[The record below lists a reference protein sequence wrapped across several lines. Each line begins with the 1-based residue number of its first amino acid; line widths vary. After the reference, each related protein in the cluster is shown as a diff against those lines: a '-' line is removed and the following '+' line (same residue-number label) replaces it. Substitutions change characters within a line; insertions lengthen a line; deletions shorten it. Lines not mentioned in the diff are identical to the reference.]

1 MLASHHRIVVESTN
15 MSDTAEMSHPHANDL
30 SQPFLRYSSLPGV
43 AARIEAFFVR
53 YRRGIWLVHVGM
65 FVVFMALLFGP
76 ALLKATSS
84 NAAAFGDFAAFAN
97 VAIWSVWFPLV
108 FLSVIFTGRSWCG
121 LLCPMGAASEWA
133 NRIGPQLAIPAWV
146 RWPGTP
152 IISFLFVTVWAQTT
166 GARDHAEAI
175 AIVFGSILIAAIALG
190 FFFGRKKRAWCR
202 HMCPIGLLLGVF
214 SRIGAVDFC
223 AKRPKA
229 GGDAWTEKT
238 ACPTMI
244 DLDRKTE
251 SRHCIECFR
260 CVSPKSKAGLYL
272 RLRPPGE
279 EVAAIREHNG
289 NLSEVLFL
297 FTGTGAALGG
307 FLWLVLE
314 SYQTLRTVLGNW
326 VIDREWYWLGEPGP
340 MWLMAVYPHEREV
353 LRWFDFF
360 LISGYMMSW
369 MAIITA
375 TLAAATAAAT
385 WLARRAGGDA
395 PFGRGF
401 VELGYQ
407 FLPVAMVSLLLG
419 LGGDLFEALGSLGLG
434 ADGISLFKQTL
445 FIGAVLW
452 SLGLGWRL
460 LARQG
465 VPVSARWLPLLPSA
479 LGSLAVA
486 TAWYLAILST

>member
-1 MLASHHRIVVESTN
+1 MRDIAAVSR
-15 MSDTAEMSHPHANDL
+15 PRL
-30 SQPFLRYSSLPGV
+30 SGIAQPFHRGGFLPPV

-53 YRRGIWLVHVGM
+53 YRHAIWLVHAGM
-65 FVVFMALLFGP
+65 FVVFLSLLFGP
-76 ALLKATSS
+76 AVLKASS
-84 NAAAFGDFAAFAN
+84 DNANAFGAFTAFAN
-97 VAIWSVWFPLV
+97 GAIWSVWFPLV

-121 LLCPMGAASEWA
+121 LLCPMGAASAWV
-133 NRIGPQLAIPAWV
+133 NKIGPKLAIPAWV

-152 IISFLFVTVWAQTT
+152 IISFLVVTVWAHTT
-166 GARDHAEAI
+166 GARDNAEAI
-175 AIVFGSILIAAIALG
+175 AIVFGSIFIAAVALG
-190 FFFGRKKRAWCR
+190 FFFGRNKRAWCR

-214 SRIGAVDFC
+214 SRIGVVQFC
-223 AKRPKA
+223 AKRPES
-229 GGDAWTEKT
+229 GGDTWVEKT

-244 DLDRKTE
+244 NLNRKTE

-272 RLRPPGE
+272 RLRSPGE

-297 FTGTGAALGG
+297 FTGTGASLGG
-307 FLWLVLE
+307 FLWLVLD
-314 SYQTLRTVLGNW
+314 SYQALRTAIGDW

-375 TLAAATAAAT
+375 ALVAATAGAA

-401 VELGYQ
+401 IELGYQ

-434 ADGISLFKQTL
+434 VDEVSLIKGILFV
-445 FIGAVLW
+445 GAFLW
-452 SLGLGWRL
+452 GLRLGWGL

-465 VPVSARWLPLLPSA
+465 VLASACWHRRAGFLYCPARSA
-479 LGSLAVA
+479 V
-486 TAWYLAILST
+486 LSSPPRGIRPFSQSRRLR

>member
-1 MLASHHRIVVESTN
+1 MTNTSTN
-15 MSDTAEMSHPHANDL
+15 DTAMASRPRASSL
-30 SQPFLRYSSLPGV
+30 AQPFFRGSSLPRV

-53 YRRGIWLVHVGM
+53 YRHVTWLVQVGM
-65 FVVFMALLFGP
+65 LVVFIALLFGP
-76 ALLKATSS
+76 ALLKEAFG
-84 NAAAFGDFAAFAN
+84 NANAPGDFAVFAN
-97 VAIWSVWFPLV
+97 TVIWSLWFPLI
-108 FLSVIFTGRSWCG
+108 FLSVIFFGRSWCG
-121 LLCPMGAASEWA
+121 FLCPMGAATEWA
-133 NRIGPQLAIPAWV
+133 NKVGPQQAIPTWV

-152 IISFLFVTVWAQTT
+152 IFSFLVVTVWAQTA

-175 AIVFGSILIAAIALG
+175 AIVFGSIFVAAIALG
-190 FFFGRKKRAWCR
+190 FFFGRNKRAWCR

-214 SRIGAVDFC
+214 SRIGVVDFC

-238 ACPTMI
+238 VCPTMI
-244 DLDRKTE
+244 DLNRKTE

-260 CVSPKSKAGLYL
+260 CVNPQSKAGLYL

-279 EVAAIREHNG
+279 ETAAIRDHNG

-297 FTGTGAALGG
+297 FTSTGTALGG
-307 FLWLVLE
+307 FLWLVLD
-314 SYQTLRTVLGNW
+314 SYQALRTVLGNW
-326 VIDREWYWLGEPGP
+326 VIDQQWYWLGEPGP

-360 LISGYMMSW
+360 LVSGYMMSW

-375 TLAAATAAAT
+375 ALAAATAAAT

-407 FLPVAMVSLLLG
+407 FLPVAMASLLLG
-419 LGGDLFEALGSLGLG
+419 LGGDLFQALGSLGLG
-434 ADGISLFKQTL
+434 TVGISFFKGTL
-445 FIGAVLW
+445 VLGAVSW

-465 VPVSARWLPLLPSA
+465 VSASALWLPLLPGA
-479 LGSLAVA
+479 LGSLTIAA
-486 TAWYLAILST
+486 AWYPAIFSA

>member
-1 MLASHHRIVVESTN
+1 MN
-15 MSDTAEMSHPHANDL
+15 DTATVSRRRANNL
-30 SQPFLRYSSLPGV
+30 AQPFFRSGSLPRV
-43 AARIEAFFVR
+43 AARIEAFFIRHRHVT
-53 YRRGIWLVHVGM
+53 WLVQVSM
-65 FVVFMALLFGP
+65 FVVFVALLFGP
-76 ALLKATSS
+76 VLLKATSD
-84 NAAAFGDFAAFAN
+84 NADAFGDFAVFAN
-97 VAIWSVWFPLV
+97 IAIWSLWFPFV
-108 FLSVIFTGRSWCG
+108 FLSVIFFGRGWCG
-121 LLCPMGAASEWA
+121 FLCPMGAASEWA
-133 NRIGPQLAIPAWV
+133 NKVGPQLAIPAWV

-152 IISFLFVTVWAQTT
+152 IISFLVVTVWAQTT

-175 AIVFGSILIAAIALG
+175 AIVFGSILIIAVTLG
-190 FFFGRKKRAWCR
+190 FFFGRNKRAWCR

-214 SRIGAVDFC
+214 SRIGAVDFR

-229 GGDAWTEKT
+229 GGDAWIEKT

-260 CVSPKSKAGLYL
+260 CVSPQSKAGLYL

-279 EVAAIREHNG
+279 EVAAIRDHNG

-297 FTGTGAALGG
+297 FTSTGAALGG
-307 FLWLVLE
+307 FLWLVLD
-314 SYQTLRTVLGNW
+314 SYQALRAALGNW
-326 VIDREWYWLGEPGP
+326 VIDQQWYWLGEPGP

-369 MAIITA
+369 MAIVTA
-375 TLAAATAAAT
+375 ALAAAAATAT

-395 PFGRGF
+395 PFNRGF
-401 VELGYQ
+401 VELSYQ

-419 LGGDLFEALGSLGLG
+419 LGGDLFQALGSLGLG
-434 ADGISLFKQTL
+434 AVGISFFKGAL
-445 FIGAVLW
+445 ILGAVSW
-452 SLGLGWRL
+452 SLWLGWRL

-465 VPVSARWLPLLPSA
+465 VSAPARWLPLQPGA
-479 LGSLAVA
+479 LGSLIVA
-486 TAWYLAILST
+486 AAWYPAIFST